1 MSLVRQHSQLGL
13 LLLGSLLVPPD
24 AYAELDVTDYT
35 KVRRGVVRSIDYG
48 ARTAIISGYRY
59 SFSGTYGYDH
69 PPVTMYGSN
78 FGSFELLTRGM
89 KVEVEFRHSNESR
102 AVVKLKQLADNA
114 FEDERSKALDYSKCT
129 KCQEVLTSQ

>member
-1 MSLVRQHSQLGL
+1 MVRKLLQLGL
-13 LLLGSLLVPPD
+13 LLLASIWVIPD
-24 AYAELDVTDYT
+24 GYADLDVTGYT
-35 KVRRGVVRSIDYG
+35 EVRRGVIRSVDYG

-59 SFSGTYGYDH
+59 SFNGSYGYDH

-78 FGSFELLTRGM
+78 FGSFELLVRGM

-102 AVVKLKQLADNA
+102 AVVQLEQLADNA
-114 FEDERSKALDYSKCT
+114 FEDERSKTLDYSKCS